1 MACKGKTDVFCD
13 CHAEQG
19 WHPLVAEIPVLVQ
32 LPGHPK
38 ALPDPRIKSLI
49 GKTHEPVTFS
59 LFLFVLRIPSTAW
72 ALYQDILLGISTL
85 SPILS
90 LQPDLKFY
98 FIFLR
103 QRIQRDGT
111 KLSPCSLL
119 ILQPHQS
126 ILPLHHPMAAMAVLN
141 VDLLCLQVPHNQTPS
156 DILGKQEA
164 GSGSG
169 TEASIHIFRQDILS
183 FPTDLNACKLN

>member
-1 MACKGKTDVFCD
+1 MARKGKTDVFCD
-13 CHAEQG
+13 CQAEQG
-19 WHPLVAEIPVLVQ
+19 WHPLVAEIPVLVR

-38 ALPDPRIKSLI
+38 ALMALLVPRTRSLVA
-49 GKTHEPVTFS
+49 KTHEPVTFC

-72 ALYQDILLGISTL
+72 ALYQDILLGISNL
-85 SPILS
+85 GPILS

-126 ILPLHHPMAAMAVLN
+126 ILPLH
-141 VDLLCLQVPHNQTPS
+141 LLHGSNGCTKHGFVMPPGPTQPNTLQYFWKPREYRLRH
-156 DILGKQEA
+156 
-164 GSGSG
+164 
-169 TEASIHIFRQDILS
+169 
-183 FPTDLNACKLN
+183 